1 MGCGHCSPKHWD
13 GFCNADVPPP
23 KERLG
28 SSWVQPCLG
37 GEGASHVLC
46 EPEPWWLSWDL
57 VSKIKLSVRELT
69 ADQQLPGAV
78 GALSRDAIEQLKTL
92 RWPQPRIPCQP
103 PGPSAPVSQQGSSQL
118 PSVLPCQVQIL
129 SRPCPVPIPRKAPDV
144 QRWGCP
150 SASSCLHLAGV
161 AGQVLAVIAL
171 PQQTPMGS
179 PPHPAGPRPWQ
190 IQESNTGRF
199 FSRKIPHAS

>member
-1 MGCGHCSPKHWD
+1 MENILLPWVVLGMSILIIKSISCGVMILVYHVPARLWGSP
-13 GFCNADVPPP
+13 
-23 KERLG
+23 
-28 SSWVQPCLG
+28 PC
-37 GEGASHVLC
+37 
-46 EPEPWWLSWDL
+46 
-57 VSKIKLSVRELT
+57 
-69 ADQQLPGAV
+69 
-78 GALSRDAIEQLKTL
+78 
-92 RWPQPRIPCQP
+92 WPQPRIPCQS
-103 PGPSAPVSQQGSSQL
+103 PGPLAPVSGTTQQGSSQL

-150 SASSCLHLAGV
+150 SAPSCLHLAGV

-171 PQQTPMGS
+171 SQQTPTGS

-190 IQESNTGRF
+190 IQESNTGHF